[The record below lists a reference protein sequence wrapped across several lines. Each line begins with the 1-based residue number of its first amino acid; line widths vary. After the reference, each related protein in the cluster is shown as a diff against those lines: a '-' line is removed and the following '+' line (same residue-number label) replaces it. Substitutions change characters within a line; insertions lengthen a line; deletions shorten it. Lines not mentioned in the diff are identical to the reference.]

1 MNFRFMNHYDLCRWH
16 EINTGFESSQ
26 HIDGKKHIQGFL
38 PQMFQ
43 LWDVFFFFDATN
55 GAFDP
60 PSQIFWIWKIQA
72 SDGILV
78 ASKLVKH
85 FGGKKTPNISGFQ
98 TNLPWKNVLAQR
110 LGADLVS
117 LKGAEK
123 KTRVKK
129 RWWPRK
135 RRWIPRPCKRAPG
148 FSSDEFLVFRP
159 MLSWLFEIF
168 RNCSLTNICHLW

>member
-43 LWDVFFFFDATN
+43 LWDVFFFRCN
-55 GAFDP
+55 KRRIG
-60 PSQIFWIWKIQA
+60 PSFPDLLDLKNPGFWW
-72 SDGILV
+72 D
-78 ASKLVKH
+78 
-85 FGGKKTPNISGFQ
+85 FGGLQ
-98 TNLPWKNVLAQR
+98 TRETFWRQKNTQH
-110 LGADLVS
+110 LGVSNKPS
-117 LKGAEK
+117 LKKRFGSKIGCRFGITERSRK